1 MSVRKS
7 TKIWLAILAGGIL
20 LLAIDGSEDRLGPV
34 GPLAFLACV
43 VSALVVIVRFE
54 VWLFRL
60 IVRKLTLRLAFSYFL
75 IGVVPIPLLAAM
87 LFIAGYILSE
97 QIIAT
102 RLRREVAT
110 LAEEARLTADLAE
123 VRVGKD
129 GKVVASEVSWLR
141 PGDDAR
147 WALSL
152 HAPAPVVEGLNAWI
166 AVPVTAAPGESSLH
180 MMPLTDPNAGWL
192 QKLADRSDYTL
203 HVETGRSRSGP
214 NFQIQI
220 DGDEDDKGAD
230 KGSGDEPDPDP
241 DPPEIRPRSRPKTG
255 TGLLG
260 REWMTGIYLE
270 KPVASYG
277 EAPGSG
283 DRVVV
288 FVGQASPRVL
298 FRQLF
303 AQGMPDVATVMLRIL
318 MVIGGSLLF
327 VYLIALTI
335 AFVLVGAIARN
346 VNRMTRAA
354 QAIGRGDFSVR
365 VNSKSRD
372 QIGDLAR
379 SFDGMTA
386 SIQSLLVDTARKERL
401 EGEIAIARTIQQ
413 KLLPPPQGEAP
424 GLRLIA
430 EFEPVAEIGGD
441 YYDYFPMPDGRTAV
455 VVGDVSGHGLPTGL
469 LVAMAK
475 AALSTLTETGLTG
488 TPLFARLNDLI
499 HRSTDSRNYMT
510 LALLAYDAGTR
521 EGTLTNAGQLAP
533 YRLGRSGVDTL
544 SLPSFPLGVSPRHEF
559 PSRKFPFEPGDRVL
573 FFTDGYVETAS
584 PGGEP
589 FGFERLEELLR
600 RQADAPAEAIRDA
613 LLAAVH
619 EHSGGR
625 SPEDDRTLVI
635 LTVDGKE

>member
-1 MSVRKS
+1 MPVRKS
-7 TKIWLAILAGGIL
+7 TKTWLAVLAGGIL
-20 LLAIDGSEDRLGPV
+20 LLLIDGGGDGHGPLGPI
-34 GPLAFLACV
+34 AFVACL
-43 VSALVVIVRFE
+43 VSAIVLFARMLIA
-54 VWLFRL
+54 LFRL
-60 IVRKLTLRLAFSYFL
+60 IVHRLTLRLAFSYFL

-110 LAEEARLTADLAE
+110 LAEEARRTADLSE

-129 GKVVASEVSWLR
+129 GKVLASEVSWLR
-141 PGDDAR
+141 PGEEAR
-147 WALSL
+147 WALGL
-152 HAPAPVVEGLNAWI
+152 TAPAPVISNMEFWI
-166 AVPVTAAPGESSLH
+166 AVPGEAGGGESSVRL
-180 MMPLTDPNAGWL
+180 MPLSDQKAGWL

-203 HVETGRSRSGP
+203 HLETGRSGAGP
-214 NFQIQI
+214 NFEINV
-220 DGDEDDKGAD
+220 GDDRRDS
-230 KGSGDEPDPDP
+230 GSGDEPDPDP

-260 REWMTGIYLE
+260 REWLTGIYLE
-270 KPVASYG
+270 KPVAAYG
-277 EAPGSG
+277 EAPGTG
-283 DRVVV
+283 NRVVV
-288 FVGQASPRVL
+288 YIGQASPRVL
-298 FRQLF
+298 FSQLF
-303 AQGMPDVATVMLRIL
+303 AQGMPNVASVMLRIL
-318 MVIGGSLLF
+318 IVIGGSLLF
-327 VYLIALTI
+327 VYLIALAI

-413 KLLPPPQGEAP
+413 KLLPPPQGEVP

-441 YYDYFPMPDGRTAV
+441 YYDYFPMPDGRTAIA
-455 VVGDVSGHGLPTGL
+455 VGDVSGHGLPTGL

-475 AALSTLTETGLTG
+475 AALTTLTETGLTG
-488 TPLFARLNDLI
+488 SPLFARLNDLI
-499 HRSTDSRNYMT
+499 YRSTDSRNYMT
-510 LALLAYDAGTR
+510 LTLLAYDARTR
-521 EGTLTNAGQLAP
+521 EGSLTNAGQLAP
-533 YRLGRSGVDTL
+533 YRLGRSGVEAL

-559 PSRKFPFEPGDRVL
+559 PSRTFRFEPGDRVL
-573 FFTDGYVETAS
+573 FFTDGYVETTS

-600 RQADAPAEAIRDA
+600 AHASASAEGLRDA
-613 LLAAVH
+613 LLAAVR
-619 EHSGGR
+619 EHAGGR
-625 SPEDDRTLVI
+625 TPEDDRTMVL
-635 LTVDGKE
+635 LTVEGKE